1 MRLSELFQEGWAVLP
16 LASDD
21 LAGALGEI
29 LARASAAG
37 VVEADRAAKLAMD
50 LASGAQGEVVRLSE
64 EVVAVLGSHETLGR
78 LCWTVGV
85 APGGFRVSAEG
96 LPEPA
101 GAKVVILALVPGR
114 LTGLRQ
120 DLLPILGRALRDP
133 DRIAQIVAARSP
145 RDVLAVPGLAEAEFH
160 SQLRVEDALVP
171 VRYRV
176 HPETRLDEVVDLM
189 VSRGVHSI
197 PVVGQRHE
205 VLGILTSGDVLAYLL
220 EGSGPGG
227 QGRGRS
233 DAVPRSARDVMTR
246 TVLCM
251 SEEQSLA
258 EAARMMVNRDVEQLP
273 VVRDGELVGF
283 ITRDSAL
290 RALHEAPAYKEPE

>member
-1 MRLSELFQEGWAVLP
+1 MRLSELFEGGWAALP
-16 LASDD
+16 VSADD
-21 LAGALGEI
+21 LAGALEEI

-37 VVEADRAAKLAMD
+37 AMEGAPAAKLARD
-50 LASGAQGEVVRLSE
+50 LAFGAQGEVVRLSDD
-64 EVVAVLGSHETLGR
+64 VVAVLGSHEGLAR
-78 LCWTVGV
+78 LCWTVGI
-85 APGGFRVSAEG
+85 APEGLRVSAEG

-101 GAKVVILALVPGR
+101 SAKVVILALVPGR

-133 DRIAQIVAARSP
+133 DRTARVLAARSP
-145 RDVLAVPGLAEAEFH
+145 GDVLAVPGLAEAEFH

-176 HPETRLDEVVDLM
+176 HPETPLEEVVDL
-189 VSRGVHSI
+189 VVRSGVHAV

-205 VLGILTSGDVLAYLL
+205 VLGILTSGDALAYLL
-220 EGSGPGG
+220 ERGGPGG
-227 QGRGRS
+227 QRRGKT
-233 DAVPRSARDVMTR
+233 DAVAGSARDFMTR

-258 EAARMMVNRDVEQLP
+258 EAARMMVSRDVEQLP

-283 ITRDSAL
+283 ITRDSTL
-290 RALHEAPAYKEPE
+290 RALHEAPAYREPE